1 MALPLIPRTGTSCPL
16 IYLKVALEFF
26 AMIFFAAAF
35 GICLN
40 LAYYFYLKG
49 GFDADNFR
57 DSQFQRDVFIS
68 VSIIYA
74 VLTICS
80 FVASLFT
87 CHLLSDDIKDDDYC
101 FKQLWKLLGLDK
113 KKTPLPSPFDEE
125 PKQDENA
132 YLQPIVHF
140 EGPGISGKS
149 QPREP
154 QKPTAA
160 AMFSFVYNP
169 VQNFPEN
176 MNYSETIIEKIPNHV
191 DLESFILDKFPYR
204 PIFDISIKPNMTSPE
219 KLICNETIVSKIPS
233 NVNMEDILL
242 QKDPSKIERMIG
254 L

>member
-1 MALPLIPRTGTSCPL
+1 MPLISRTETSCPL
-16 IYLKVALEFF
+16 IYLKKALEFL
-26 AMIFFAAAF
+26 ALIFFAAAF
-35 GICLN
+35 GICLD

-57 DSQFQRDVFIS
+57 DSQYQRNIFIC

-74 VLTICS
+74 VLIICS

-87 CHLLSDDIKDDDYC
+87 CHLLSEDLKTDEYC

-113 KKTPLPSPFDEE
+113 TKTPLPSPFDEE

-140 EGPGISGKS
+140 DGPSISEKS

-176 MNYSETIIEKIPNHV
+176 MNFSETIIEKIPNHV
-191 DLESFILDKFPYR
+191 DLESFILDKFPYS
-204 PIFDISIKPNMTSPE
+204 PIFDISVKPEMTCPE
-219 KLICNETIVSKIPS
+219 KLIREETIVSKIPS

>member
-1 MALPLIPRTGTSCPL
+1 MMALPLIPRTRTSCPL
-16 IYLKVALEFF
+16 IYLKIALEFL

-35 GICLN
+35 GTCLD
-40 LAYYFYLKG
+40 LAFDFYLKG

-57 DSQFQRDVFIS
+57 DSQYQRDVFIS
-68 VSIIYA
+68 VTLIYA
-74 VLTICS
+74 VLTIFSC
-80 FVASLFT
+80 VASLFT
-87 CHLLSDDIKDDDYC
+87 VHLLSDDFKADDYC

-132 YLQPIVHF
+132 YLQPIV
-140 EGPGISGKS
+140 PGISGKS

-154 QKPTAA
+154 QKPPAA

-169 VQNFPEN
+169 VQNFQEN

-191 DLESFILDKFPYR
+191 DLESFILNELPYR
-204 PIFDISIKPNMTSPE
+204 PIFDIFIKPDMTRPE
-219 KLICNETIVSKIPS
+219 KLICEETIVSKIPS
-233 NVNMEDILL
+233 NVNMEGILL

>member
-1 MALPLIPRTGTSCPL
+1 MLIIFGTPNPTSRLKIEVWNSRYWLWIHLHSDIMALPLIPRTGTSCPL
-16 IYLKVALEFF
+16 IYLKKALEFF
-26 AMIFFAAAF
+26 ALIFFAAAF
-35 GICLN
+35 GICLD

-49 GFDADNFR
+49 GFDADNFQN
-57 DSQFQRDVFIS
+57 SQSQRDVFIS
-68 VSIIYA
+68 ASIFYA

-149 QPREP
+149 QQERLKNQLLP
-154 QKPTAA
+154 QCSHLSITQFNIFQKTWTTVKL
-160 AMFSFVYNP
+160 SL
-169 VQNFPEN
+169 
-176 MNYSETIIEKIPNHV
+176 K
-191 DLESFILDKFPYR
+191 KFQT
-204 PIFDISIKPNMTSPE
+204 MWT
-219 KLICNETIVSKIPS
+219 
-233 NVNMEDILL
+233 
-242 QKDPSKIERMIG
+242 
-254 L
+254 

>member
-1 MALPLIPRTGTSCPL
+1 MMALPLI
-16 IYLKVALEFF
+16 YLKAALQSLVT
-26 AMIFFAAAF
+26 IFFAAAF
-35 GICLN
+35 GIFLD
-40 LAYYFYLKG
+40 LAIYFYLKG

-57 DSQFQRDVFIS
+57 DSQYQRNIFIC

-87 CHLLSDDIKDDDYC
+87 CHLLSEDLKTDEYC

-113 KKTPLPSPFDEE
+113 TKTPLPSPFDEE

-140 EGPGISGKS
+140 DGPGVSGKS
-149 QPREP
+149 QPRET
-154 QKPTAA
+154 QKPTAT

-191 DLESFILDKFPYR
+191 DLESFILEKFPYR
-204 PIFDISIKPNMTSPE
+204 PIFDISIYEGSR
-219 KLICNETIVSKIPS
+219 S
-233 NVNMEDILL
+233 
-242 QKDPSKIERMIG
+242 PSKLKFILSIIIN
-254 L
+254 LSD

>member
-1 MALPLIPRTGTSCPL
+1 MALPLIISRTGTSCPL
-16 IYLKVALEFF
+16 IYLKVALEFL

-35 GICLN
+35 GI
-40 LAYYFYLKG
+40 YFGG
-49 GFDADNFR
+49 GFDAYNLR
-57 DSQFQRDVFIS
+57 DSQYQRDVFIS

-74 VLTICS
+74 VLTIFS
-80 FVASLFT
+80 FEASLFT
-87 CHLLSDDIKDDDYC
+87 VHLLSDNFKVDDYC
-101 FKQLWKLLGLDK
+101 FKQLWKLLGMDK

-140 EGPGISGKS
+140 NGPGISGKS
-149 QPREP
+149 QPRES
-154 QKPTAA
+154 QKPTAT

-191 DLESFILDKFPYR
+191 DLESFILEKFPYR
-204 PIFDISIKPNMTSPE
+204 PIFDISVKPDMTSPE
-219 KLICNETIVSKIPS
+219 KLICEETIVSKIPS
-233 NVNMEDILL
+233 HVNMEDILL